1 MEKSQRIERN
11 ELIFNLHDEGFSC
24 REISKK
30 VGLSKTGVH
39 KIVSLKKP
47 KSKPRIKMS
56 LAIRNRVKQR
66 NHMKNLVE
74 ELKKDV
80 LEANIIINRYEK
92 TIKILDLELKDYDE
106 QIKTQ
111 QL

>member
-1 MEKSQRIERN
+1 MEKLQRIERN
-11 ELIFNLHDEGFSC
+11 ELIFNLHDQGFSF

-47 KSKPRIKMS
+47 KSKHKIKMS
-56 LAIRNRVKQR
+56 LAIRNRIKHR

-80 LEANIIINRYEK
+80 LEANRIIDRYEK
-92 TIKILDLELKDYDE
+92 TIKILDFELKDYDE
-106 QIKTQ
+106 QIKKQTK
-111 QL
+111 

>member
-1 MEKSQRIERN
+1 MEKLQRIERN
-11 ELIFNLHDEGFSC
+11 KLIFNLHDQGFSC

-39 KIVSLKKP
+39 KIVSSKKP
-47 KSKPRIKMS
+47 KSKPKIKMS
-56 LAIRNRVKQR
+56 LAIRNRIKQR

-80 LEANIIINRYEK
+80 LEANRIIDRYEK
-92 TIKILDLELKDYDE
+92 TIKILDFELNDYDE
-106 QIKTQ
+106 QIKKETK
-111 QL
+111 